1 MNDDISNVI
10 DLAAAK
16 PIGQIAWISR
26 LMKNSEGGALPTIS
40 NALIIMANDPAL
52 AGILSY
58 NAFTSQ
64 PLITR
69 APPIPD
75 EGAPQLPGP
84 YPRSWGAE
92 DVIFIQSY
100 MQRVWSQK
108 FARVTIED
116 AMVAEASIRRFHPIC
131 DWLDGLVWDGKLRI
145 DNWLL
150 SAFEA
155 LPTAMNQA
163 VGAKFLIASVRRM
176 KKPGTKFDHMLVLE
190 GLQGI
195 GKSSAIKALFS
206 EGWFSDS
213 IPPDLNS
220 KDAAMALLGV
230 WCLEFAEIEQL
241 IKADVETIK
250 AFLSRSVDRYRP
262 PYGKV
267 YVDRPRQGVLIGT
280 TNSDDYLRDT
290 SGNRR
295 IWPVKC
301 LVANTAWVE
310 ENRDQLWAEAIV
322 REASGE
328 TIWLDDTDIMAE
340 AVGIQSDRMIQDV
353 WHLRI
358 SEWIGSREEATISD
372 VLEFALSVPH
382 ERMNKSAELRVA
394 SVLKA
399 LGWIKRTV
407 RKGKHTYKAWLSPM
421 RAPVTTN
428 DPWDF
433 SDDKM

>member
-1 MNDDISNVI
+1 MKDDISNII
-10 DLAAAK
+10 DMASAK
-16 PIGQIAWISR
+16 QVGKLAWISR
-26 LMKNSEGGALPTIS
+26 LLRNSEGGTLPTIS

-52 AGILSY
+52 SGLLSF

-69 APPIPD
+69 APPLPED
-75 EGAPQLPGP
+75 GAPQLPGP

-92 DVIFIQSY
+92 DVIFVQGY
-100 MQRVWSQK
+100 MQRIWSQK
-108 FARVTIED
+108 FSRMTIED
-116 AMVAEASIRRFHPIC
+116 AMVAESSIRRFHPIC
-131 DWLDGLVWDGKLRI
+131 DWLDSLVWDGIPRI
-145 DNWLL
+145 DMWLVG
-150 SAFEA
+150 AFEA
-155 LPTAMNQA
+155 AKTAMNAA
-163 VGAKFLIASVRRM
+163 VGAKFAIAAVRRM
-176 KKPGTKFDHMLVLE
+176 KKPGTKFDTMMVLE
-190 GLQGI
+190 GKQGI
-195 GKSSAIKALFS
+195 GKSSAVKALFS
-206 EGWFSDS
+206 EPWFSDS

-241 IKADVETIK
+241 IKADVETTK

-301 LVANTAWVE
+301 LTANTAWIE
-310 ENRDQLWAEAIV
+310 ENRDQLWAEAVV
-322 REASGE
+322 REATGE
-328 TIWLDDTDIMAE
+328 TIWLDDADIMAE
-340 AVGIQSDRMIQDV
+340 ATDIQSDRMIQDV

-358 SEWIGSREEATISD
+358 SEWVGSRDETTISD
-372 VLEFALSVPH
+372 VLEQALSVPH
-382 ERMNKSAELRVA
+382 ERMNKSVEMRVA

-399 LGWIKRTV
+399 LRWVKRTV
-407 RKGKHTYKAWLSPM
+407 RKGKHTYKAWQ
-421 RAPVTTN
+421 RVDDEVVTTK
-428 DPWDF
+428 DLWP
-433 SDDKM
+433 SE